1 MTVNGKPCKGS
12 VQAFEGPAVQTF
24 EGLLPPPFG
33 PINKGW
39 VGSEHGGNLQEHV
52 ERWKALAASGKDVEI
67 RGFCPSACTPVAAYV
82 PKERL
87 CFSQIAVLGFHLA
100 RDHFAGEP
108 DIEAS
113 RRVFNSYPQDIRMWL
128 QKKGGV
134 EKMPLESLWLLFASE
149 LWEMGYRQCDWLG
162 IMPGHEL
169 WPKK

>member
-1 MTVNGKPCKGS
+1 VT
-12 VQAFEGPAVQTF
+12 
-24 EGLLPPPFG
+24 
-33 PINKGW
+33 
-39 VGSEHGGNLQEHV
+39 
-52 ERWKALAASGKDVEI
+52 
-67 RGFCPSACTPVAAYV
+67 AYV

-100 RDHFAGEP
+100 RDHFTGEP

-113 RRVFNSYPQDIRMWL
+113 RWVFNSYPQDIRMWL

>member
-67 RGFCPSACTPVAAYV
+67 RGFCLRPA
-82 PKERL
+82 
-87 CFSQIAVLGFHLA
+87 H
-100 RDHFAGEP
+100 
-108 DIEAS
+108 
-113 RRVFNSYPQDIRMWL
+113 W
-128 QKKGGV
+128 
-134 EKMPLESLWLLFASE
+134 
-149 LWEMGYRQCDWLG
+149 
-162 IMPGHEL
+162 
-169 WPKK
+169 